1 MRIDIHSH
9 IIPKIDDGSR
19 SIEETFNLVKEA
31 YNAGFRKIF
40 CTSHYMEDN
49 YEASIADRE
58 AIIKILQKKLDEDKI
73 DIKLYNGCE
82 VFITPDIDE
91 LLRQGKVGTLNNT
104 RYLLMELP
112 LNTEVNYWEEM
123 LYKLASMSIVPIIAH
138 PERYNCVQKDIKLC
152 DRMIELGA
160 ILQSNYASTI
170 GYYGHHAKKTVMKLL
185 KEDKISFLGSDV
197 HRANSIY
204 PQIDEICANLE
215 KKIGKQKLIE
225 LTETNPE
232 KVIENI
238 EISRE

>member
-1 MRIDIHSH
+1 MRIDMHSH

-19 SIEETFNLVKEA
+19 SIEETFNLIQEA
-31 YNAGFRKIF
+31 YRAGFRKIF
-40 CTSHYMEDN
+40 CTSHYMEGN
-49 YEASIADRE
+49 YDVSIENRE
-58 AIIKILQKKLDEDKI
+58 AIIKLIQQKLDDDQI

-82 VFITPDIDE
+82 VFITPELDE

-138 PERYNCVQKDIKLC
+138 PERYNVVQKDIKLC

-160 ILQSNYASTI
+160 LLQSNYASTI
-170 GYYGHHAKKTVMKLL
+170 GYYGHHAKNTVMKLL
-185 KEDKISFLGSDV
+185 KQDKISFLGSDV
-197 HRANSIY
+197 HRTNTIY
-204 PQIDEICANLE
+204 PQIDKIYSILE
-215 KKIGKQKLIE
+215 KKIGKEKLIE

-238 EISRE
+238 EIFRE